1 MTENPSLTELSLD
14 GNPLAS
20 NPEYHKII
28 IHRMKNLKVL
38 DTRPL
43 MEEERIRVARE
54 IEEEVEELLRAEEEA
69 RVHIDYCMA
78 VIIDTIGASVASH

>member
-1 MTENPSLTELSLD
+1 M
-14 GNPLAS
+14 AS

-54 IEEEVEELLRAEEEA
+54 IEEEVEELLRAEEEEHRLLA
-69 RVHIDYCMA
+69 IEQIRKEWE
-78 VIIDTIGASVASH
+78 SVQIVLENQLSQSKMR

>member
-1 MTENPSLTELSLD
+1 MADNSSLTELALD

-20 NPEYHKII
+20 NPGYRKTI

-43 MEEERIRVARE
+43 TVYMLKTMSLINS
-54 IEEEVEELLRAEEEA
+54 
-69 RVHIDYCMA
+69 HIY
-78 VIIDTIGASVASH
+78 